1 MDTFKINETTCIAKD
16 FGFNTV
22 CDLEKR
28 GVTMDDYSE
37 TPMSFLRAY
46 VGICMGVSNEVAG
59 KEFEQHLIKGG
70 QFDKA
75 FEVLK
80 RKMEESDFFRA
91 LQQNAEKETAQIQE
105 QAVPVTSVAPVQTTP
120 VQTM

>member
-1 MDTFKINETTCIAKD
+1 
-16 FGFNTV
+16 
-22 CDLEKR
+22 
-28 GVTMDDYSE
+28 MDDYSE

-80 RKMEESDFFRA
+80 RKMEESDFFVLSNRMQKRK
-91 LQQNAEKETAQIQE
+91 LLRFRNKQCRLHQ
-105 QAVPVTSVAPVQTTP
+105 
-120 VQTM
+120 